1 MKQAV
6 YQARRAQLAAQLQ
19 DNSMMILCGAKEVTR
34 NNDCHFPF
42 RQNSDFYY
50 LTGFN
55 EPDAAMVLT
64 KQNGEH
70 RYILFN
76 RAKNYQEELWEGLR
90 AGQQGATA
98 EFGADEAYPITEL
111 EIKLP
116 TLMANKE
123 VLYYQLGA
131 CPMLDSKVP
140 STMKTLQSQAR
151 KGMLAPSTL
160 ISPVELIGEMRLI
173 KDKDE
178 IAVMRQVAAISA
190 EAHVAAIKQAKTAE
204 NEYQLAA
211 TLQHHAMMA
220 GCQHMAYGSI
230 VAGGANAC
238 ILHYTDNNQPIESQ
252 DLILIDAGAEL
263 DNYAADITR
272 TFPKSGRFS
281 EEQRAIYQIVLDAQ
295 IAGVEMIKPGLI
307 WTDIQQQMVRIICQ
321 GLIELGI
328 LKGELDAL
336 IDQKVYS
343 RFYMHN
349 SGHWLGLD
357 VHDSGNYKV
366 DGSWRPLQAGM
377 VLTVEPGIYIADH
390 HQDVDSR
397 WNNIGVRIEDD
408 ILVTERGYEN
418 LTAGVPKTI
427 DDIEA
432 LMQ

>member
-397 WNNIGVRIEDD
+397 WHNIGVRIEDD